1 MVVNAHQ
8 AKDKAT
14 QLILWRRE
22 AATQF
27 FIIRLATVS
36 LFHPNYLV
44 ILNNSLFIPLLQ
56 DRYVS
61 DNVLIKYELLL
72 QGHLWPTNS
81 TQPALQVVSDLTAA
95 AMNNKRLNKHSI
107 FSTFKVNIYPG
118 KLLLSTELLVT
129 PAFAITQ
136 LLACV
141 GPRDYAC
148 PESPALTVLPQ

>member
-1 MVVNAHQ
+1 MIVNAHQ

-14 QLILWRRE
+14 QLILWRRK

-27 FIIRLATVS
+27 FTISLATVS
-36 LFHPNYLV
+36 LFYPNYLL

-61 DNVLIKYELLL
+61 YNVLIKWYELLL

-81 TQPALQVVSDLTAA
+81 IQPALQVVSDLTAA

-107 FSTFKVNIYPG
+107 FSTFKDNIYPE

-129 PAFAITQ
+129 PAFAIRQ
-136 LLACV
+136 FLACV
-141 GPRDYAC
+141 GPRDYA
-148 PESPALTVLPQ
+148 LPQ